1 MRGQA
6 SHSIQARPEE
16 PFFSKL
22 LWAMSHKNASREP
35 GGLPRGTP
43 ITAVV
48 IAPISFFH
56 GQREDQTSESDAV
69 GTFDLSGRER
79 ARASPFCRLFE
90 KGGIRPPSFLVR
102 PSLPNISL
110 EQAGQAQTEG
120 IKA

>member
-1 MRGQA
+1 MRGKSTIRA
-6 SHSIQARPEE
+6 WGVLFYKIIVGNV
-16 PFFSKL
+16 
-22 LWAMSHKNASREP
+22 SHKNASREP

-48 IAPISFFH
+48 IAPIS
-56 GQREDQTSESDAV
+56 RSEESEDQTSESDAV

-90 KGGIRPPSFLVR
+90 KGGIRPPSLSVSQSVPPKYFVR
-102 PSLPNISL
+102 TGRS
-110 EQAGQAQTEG
+110 GQAQTEG